1 MTAVSVPAPAPAPGA
16 ATAPVPEER
25 PALAWL
31 VADSW
36 TVTRRTFLHW
46 RQQPWGIAVGLCF
59 PVLTLLMFAY
69 LFGGGFAVPG
79 DGGYEAFLVPGM
91 LALSVLFGIEGTVL
105 EVVTDASKGITD
117 RFRAMPMAPG
127 ALLVGR
133 SAADMATAV
142 IGLVTLVATGRLIGW
157 TWDEGLGRAALAV
170 GLLLLLRFAFIWVGI
185 YLGLLLKTPEAAVV
199 VQVLVWPVGFVS
211 NAYVAPSTM
220 PGWLGAVSEAN
231 PMSATVAATRDLFG
245 NPSWGA
251 DSWMAE
257 NAVALAVAW
266 PLALLAVFVPLAL
279 RRHRSL
285 GR

>member
-1 MTAVSVPAPAPAPGA
+1 MTALVTPDVPA
-16 ATAPVPEER
+16 ER
-25 PALAWL
+25 SAFGWL

-46 RQQPWGIAVGLCF
+46 RQQPWGIAVGLFF

-69 LFGGGFAVPG
+69 LFGGGFEVAG
-79 DGGYEAFLVPGM
+79 EGGYEAFLVPGM

-117 RFRAMPMAPG
+117 RFRSMPMAPG
-127 ALLVGR
+127 AILVGR
-133 SAADMATAV
+133 SVADMVTAV
-142 IGLVTLVATGRLIGW
+142 IGLAGLVVAGRVIGW
-157 TWDEGLGRAALAV
+157 SWNEGLGRAALAV

-199 VQVLVWPVGFVS
+199 VQVLVWPIGFIS

-251 DSWMAE
+251 GSWMTD
-257 NAVALAVAW
+257 NALLLAVAW
-266 PLALLAVFVPLAL
+266 PLALVAIFVPLSL
-279 RRHRSL
+279 RRYRSL
-285 GR
+285 SR

>member
-1 MTAVSVPAPAPAPGA
+1 MTAVVVAPAAPA
-16 ATAPVPEER
+16 VPEER
-25 PALAWL
+25 SALAWL

-46 RQQPWGIAVGLCF
+46 RQQPWGIAVGLFF
-59 PVLTLLMFAY
+59 PVLTMLMFAC
-69 LFGGGFAVPG
+69 LFGGGFDVPG
-79 DGGYEAFLVPGM
+79 EGGYESYLVPGM

-105 EVVTDASKGITD
+105 EVVTDSSKGITD

-133 SAADMATAV
+133 SVADMITAV
-142 IGLVTLVATGRLIGW
+142 VGLVTLMAAGRAVGW

-170 GLLLLLRFAFIWVGI
+170 GLLLVLRFAFIWVGI

-199 VQVLVWPVGFVS
+199 VQVLVWPIGFVS

-220 PGWLGAVSEAN
+220 PGWLGAASEAN
-231 PMSATVAATRDLFG
+231 PMSATVAATRELFG

-251 DSWMAE
+251 DSWMAD
-257 NAVALAVAW
+257 NAVVLALAW
-266 PLALLAVFVPLAL
+266 PLALLAVFVPLSL
-279 RRHRSL
+279 HRYRSL
-285 GR
+285 AR

>member
-1 MTAVSVPAPAPAPGA
+1 MNATTHVAPAAAPEA
-16 ATAPVPEER
+16 R
-25 PALAWL
+25 SALAWL

-46 RQQPWGIAVGLCF
+46 RQQPWGIVVGFAF

-69 LFGGGFAVPG
+69 LFGGGFDVPG
-79 DGGYEAFLVPGM
+79 EGGYEAFLVPGM

-105 EVVTDASKGITD
+105 EVVTDSSKGITD

-127 ALLVGR
+127 AVLVGR
-133 SAADMATAV
+133 SVADMVSAV
-142 IGLVTLVATGRLIGW
+142 VGLAALIVAGRAIGW
-157 TWDEGLGRAALAV
+157 DWHEGLGSAAVAV
-170 GLLLLLRFAFIWVGI
+170 GLLLLLRFAFIWLGI
-185 YLGLLLKTPEAAVV
+185 YLGLLLKSPEGAVT
-199 VQVLVWPVGFVS
+199 VQILVWPIGFVS

-220 PGWLGAVSEAN
+220 PGWLGAVAEAN

-251 DSWMAE
+251 DSWMTD
-257 NAVALAVAW
+257 NALALAVVW
-266 PLALLAVFVPLAL
+266 PLVILAVFVPLAV
-279 RRHRSL
+279 RRYRSL

>member
-1 MTAVSVPAPAPAPGA
+1 MTAIAAPA
-16 ATAPVPEER
+16 VVEER
-25 PALAWL
+25 SALAWL
-31 VADSW
+31 LADSW

-46 RQQPWGIAVGLCF
+46 RQQPWGIAVGLFF

-69 LFGGGFAVPG
+69 LFGGGFDVPG
-79 DGGYEAFLVPGM
+79 TGGYESFLVPGM

-127 ALLVGR
+127 AVLVGR
-133 SAADMATAV
+133 SVADMVTAV
-142 IGLVTLVATGRLIGW
+142 IGLATLVAAGRAVGW
-157 TWDEGLGRAALAV
+157 TWDEGLGRAVLAV

-185 YLGLLLKTPEAAVV
+185 YLGLLLRTPEAAVV
-199 VQVLVWPVGFVS
+199 VQVLVWPIGFVS

-231 PMSATVAATRDLFG
+231 PMSATVAATRELFG

-251 DSWMAE
+251 DSWMAT
-257 NAVALAVAW
+257 NAVVLAIVW
-266 PLALLAVFVPLAL
+266 PVALLAVFVPLSL
-279 RRHRSL
+279 HRYRSL
-285 GR
+285 AR

>member
-1 MTAVSVPAPAPAPGA
+1 MTAT
-16 ATAPVPEER
+16 TAPTVSSTAAPVER
-25 PALAWL
+25 SALGWL

-46 RQQPWGIAVGLCF
+46 RQQPWGIAVGLFF

-79 DGGYEAFLVPGM
+79 EGGYEAFLVPGM

-105 EVVTDASKGITD
+105 EVVTDSSKGITD

-127 ALLVGR
+127 AVMVGR
-133 SAADMATAV
+133 SVADMVTAV
-142 IGLVTLVATGRLIGW
+142 IGLATLIAAGRAIGW

-185 YLGLLLKTPEAAVV
+185 FLGLVLKTPEAAVV
-199 VQVLVWPVGFVS
+199 VQVLVWPIGFVS

-231 PMSATVAATRDLFG
+231 PMSATVAATRELFG

-251 DSWMAE
+251 DSWLTD
-257 NAVALAVAW
+257 NAIVLAVAW
-266 PLALLAVFVPLAL
+266 PLALLAVFVPLSL
-279 RRHRSL
+279 HRYRSL
-285 GR
+285 SR

>member
-1 MTAVSVPAPAPAPGA
+1 MTATTTSPAA
-16 ATAPVPEER
+16 AGSRSP
-25 PALAWL
+25 LGWL
-31 VADSW
+31 VVDSW

-46 RQQPWGIAVGLCF
+46 RQQPWGIAVGLVF

-79 DGGYEAFLVPGM
+79 EGGYESFLVPGM

-127 ALLVGR
+127 AVLVGR
-133 SAADMATAV
+133 SAADMVTAV
-142 IGLVTLVATGRLIGW
+142 IGLAGLVVAGRLIGW
-157 TWDEGLGRAALAV
+157 GWHEGLGRAAVAV
-170 GLLLLLRFAFIWVGI
+170 GLLLLLRVAFIWVGI

-199 VQVLVWPVGFVS
+199 VQVLVWPIGFVS

-220 PGWLGAVSEAN
+220 PGWLGAVAEAN
-231 PMSATVAATRDLFG
+231 PMSATVAATRELFG
-245 NPSWGA
+245 NPTWGA
-251 DSWMAE
+251 DSWVTE

-266 PLALLAVFVPLAL
+266 PVALLAVFVPLSL
-279 RRHRSL
+279 HRYRSL